1 MREFSTVL
9 CSLFFSFLLVTCT
22 DQASAKQPLPVIQAE
37 APDLESQVSAMVD
50 ENRFTGVVLAV
61 RGDQTI
67 LERHYSLEDP
77 AHPISINPDSR
88 FAIGSITKT
97 FTAVLTLQLIE
108 SGKLG
113 LDDTLQT
120 HLPSYT
126 ADYSERIT
134 IRHLL
139 QNRSGIPHY
148 IDLPG
153 WFDNDYKR
161 TLTQDVLLSAIA
173 ALPLKFEP
181 GSDYLYSN
189 ANYYLLGLIIEK
201 IEGAPYDRALENRIL
216 SPLGLDDT
224 GQIYE
229 PPPITGLVQNYLRE
243 NDGSLKSIPIVNP
256 QVFRATGSQYSNAN
270 DLLRWAAS
278 FQAETL
284 LTAESKALMLAPDAP
299 MAWDVLEAPIN
310 DGETMQ
316 LITYN
321 GELAGY
327 TSIITLFPEHDG
339 IIIILNN
346 NNAGYAALATMTLAI
361 ASQMF

>member
-9 CSLFFSFLLVTCT
+9 CSLFFSFLLVTCI

-37 APDLESQVSAMVD
+37 TPDLESQVSAMVD

-77 AHPISINPDSR
+77 AHPISINRDSR

-201 IEGAPYDRALENRIL
+201 IEGAPYDRVLENRIL

-229 PPPITGLVQNYLRE
+229 APPITGLVQNYLRE
-243 NDGSLKSIPIVNP
+243 NDGSLKPIPIVNP
-256 QVFRATGSQYSNAN
+256 QVFRAT
-270 DLLRWAAS
+270 
-278 FQAETL
+278 
-284 LTAESKALMLAPDAP
+284 
-299 MAWDVLEAPIN
+299 
-310 DGETMQ
+310 
-316 LITYN
+316 
-321 GELAGY
+321 
-327 TSIITLFPEHDG
+327 
-339 IIIILNN
+339 
-346 NNAGYAALATMTLAI
+346 
-361 ASQMF
+361 